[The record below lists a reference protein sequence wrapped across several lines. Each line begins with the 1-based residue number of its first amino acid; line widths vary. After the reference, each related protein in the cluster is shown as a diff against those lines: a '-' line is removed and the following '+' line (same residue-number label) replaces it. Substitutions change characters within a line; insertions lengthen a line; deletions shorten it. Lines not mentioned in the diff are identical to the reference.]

1 MKLRKRFTMTAA
13 ATALALG
20 GLLGSGAGPAGAATE
35 ADVAVQQEA
44 PAAAEAGFALAAQE
58 AVGFDDAGVLAYA
71 DCKDGWI
78 CFFSATNG
86 GGSKCQWNAALNPDT
101 RPQCSWMNSGT
112 TAKSVYNRTSY
123 RYHYY
128 LDKNYKNRIG
138 STLSGAQG
146 NLAGS
151 YTIGSLCRHN
161 ASGCPN

>member
-13 ATALALG
+13 ATGLALG
-20 GLLGSGAGPAGAATE
+20 GLLGSGVGPAGATTA
-35 ADVAVQQEA
+35 ADVAVQQE
-44 PAAAEAGFALAAQE
+44 PAVAVGLAAQE
-58 AVGFDDAGVLAYA
+58 AVGFDDAGALAYA
-71 DCKDGWI
+71 DCDNGWI

-86 GGSKCQWNAALNPDT
+86 GGSKCQWNAALNSDT

-128 LDKNYKNRIG
+128 LDKNYKNRLG
-138 STLSGAQG
+138 STLSGGQG